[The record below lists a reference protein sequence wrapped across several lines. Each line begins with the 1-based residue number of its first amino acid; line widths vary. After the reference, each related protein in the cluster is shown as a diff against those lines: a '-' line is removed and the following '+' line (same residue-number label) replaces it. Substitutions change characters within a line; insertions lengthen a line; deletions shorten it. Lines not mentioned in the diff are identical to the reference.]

1 MMLVDRLAAEFR
13 TRGPVGFTRFAM
25 SRLCQW
31 RFDVLYEA
39 DLRELIQK
47 PPVQPLVSFV
57 QVDRHNFGSAET
69 AAVERAVLTDV
80 NYAYRDTLRG
90 DDLLFAAIDP
100 HGGVVAYGFVLF
112 DSYSKK
118 VLGEAVETPLIGNC
132 YTLPEHRRKGIYPRL
147 LITICTQLA
156 ATGYRRA
163 IITCAPDNIASI
175 RGIENAGFTRVHTV
189 KSLLVVSRWIAFQS
203 LSGGTLEAR
212 R

>member
-1 MMLVDRLAAEFR
+1 MMFVDRLAAEFR

-39 DLRELIQK
+39 YLPELIQQQT
-47 PPVQPLVSFV
+47 VQPLSSFV
-57 QVDRHNFGSAET
+57 QVGKHNFGSAET

-90 DDLLFAAIDP
+90 DDLLFAATDSD
-100 HGGVVAYGFVLF
+100 GDVLAYGFVLF

-118 VLGEAVETPLIGNC
+118 VLGEATETPLIGNC
-132 YTLPEHRRKGIYPRL
+132 YTLPEHRRKGLYARL
-147 LITICTQLA
+147 LMTICTQLA
-156 ATGYRRA
+156 NAGHRRA
-163 IITCAPDNIASI
+163 IITCAPDNVASV
-175 RGIENAGFTRVHTV
+175 RGIENAGFTRVQTV
-189 KSLLVVSRWIAFQS
+189 KSLLVASRWIAFQS
-203 LSGGTLEAR
+203 LSRERFEHR